1 MYTQDIEDRLRQN
14 FQQIFPFL
22 DEKLRRL
29 VAGSEALTLGYGG
42 IVMVARASGLSE
54 PTVRAGMREIGEPDV
69 VPLGRIRRPGAGR
82 KSVIEKDPTLLAD
95 LDGLIAP
102 ATRGEPECPLRWT
115 SKSLHKLAAELPM
128 QGHHISPNTVGA
140 LLRDQGYSLQSPRKV
155 REGAVDHPDRDAQFQ
170 FIHDQTAA
178 FQAAGQPVIS
188 TDTKKKELLGP
199 FRNGGRDWHPQGAPP
214 EVNVY
219 DFPRLA
225 DGKASPYGVYDVTA
239 PEGFVNVGQSHDTAA
254 FALMSG
260 RRWWDLMGKERY
272 PDATALYLTA
282 DGGGSNGSRVRL
294 FKAELQ
300 GWANETGLEIHG
312 SHFPPGTRKWNAIE
326 HELCSAISI
335 NWRGRPLETF
345 ETVVQCI
352 ATTRTRRGGIV
363 RAALDEREYEKGRK
377 VDDDTFDALNIE
389 REDFH
394 GEWNYVIKPQPQS

>member
-1 MYTQDIEDRLRQN
+1 MYTQDSEDRLRQK

-29 VAGSEALTLGYGG
+29 VAGSEAITLGYGG

-69 VPLGRIRRPGAGR
+69 VPLDRIRRPGAGR
-82 KSVIEKDPTLLAD
+82 KPLIEKDPTLLAD
-95 LDGLIAP
+95 LDGLIDP
-102 ATRGEPECPLRWT
+102 ATRGDPECPLRWT
-115 SKSLHKLAAELPM
+115 SKSLHKLAAELQM
-128 QGHHISPNTVGA
+128 QGHHISPHTVGA
-140 LLRDQGYSLQSPRKV
+140 ILWDQGYSWQSPRKV
-155 REGAVDHPDRDAQFQ
+155 HEGAADHPDRDAQFQ
-170 FIHDQTAA
+170 FIHDQTVA
-178 FQAAGQPVIS
+178 FQDAGQPVIS
-188 TDTKKKELLGP
+188 TDTKKKELIGP
-199 FRNGGRDWHPQGAPP
+199 FRNGGRDWHPQGEPP
-214 EVNVY
+214 AVNVY
-219 DFPRLA
+219 DFPHLA

-239 PEGFVNVGQSHDTAA
+239 HEGFVNVGQSHDTAE
-254 FALMSG
+254 FALASV

-300 GWANETGLEIHG
+300 GLADETGLAIHV
-312 SHFPPGTRKWNAIE
+312 SHFPPGTSKWNAIE
-326 HELCSAISI
+326 HELFSAMSI

-352 ATTRTRRGGIV
+352 ANTRTRRGGIV
-363 RAALDEREYEKGRK
+363 RAEWDEREYEKGRK

-389 REDFH
+389 RKDFH

>member
-1 MYTQDIEDRLRQN
+1 MYTQDSEDRLRQK

-29 VAGSEALTLGYGG
+29 VAGSEAITLGYGG

-69 VPLGRIRRPGAGR
+69 VPLDRIRRPGAGR
-82 KSVIEKDPTLLAD
+82 KPLIEKDPTLLAD
-95 LDGLIAP
+95 LDGLIDP
-102 ATRGEPECPLRWT
+102 ATRGDPECPLRWT
-115 SKSLHKLAAELPM
+115 SKSLHKLAAELQM
-128 QGHHISPNTVGA
+128 QGHHISPHTVGA
-140 LLRDQGYSLQSPRKV
+140 ILWDQGYSWQSPRKV
-155 REGAVDHPDRDAQFQ
+155 HEGAADHPDRDAQFQ
-170 FIHDQTAA
+170 FIYDQTLA
-178 FQAAGQPVIS
+178 FQDAGQPVIS
-188 TDTKKKELLGP
+188 TDTKKKELIGQ
-199 FRNGGRDWHPQGAPP
+199 FRNGGRDWHLQGEPP

-219 DFPRLA
+219 DFPNLA

-239 PEGFVNVGQSHDTAA
+239 QEGFVNVGQSHDTAE
-254 FALMSG
+254 FALMSV
-260 RRWWDLMGKERY
+260 RRWWNLMGKERY

-300 GWANETGLEIHG
+300 GLANETGLAIHV
-312 SHFPPGTRKWNAIE
+312 SHFPPGTSKWNAIE
-326 HELCSAISI
+326 HELFSAISI

-352 ATTRTRRGGIV
+352 ANTRTRRGGIV
-363 RAALDEREYEKGRK
+363 RAELDEREYETGRK

-394 GEWNYVIKPQPQS
+394 GEWNYVIKPQPKS